1 VTNRTGQH
9 AAVFTVVIAAAAV
22 FWLSSGLLQAQE
34 GAPKVKSI
42 EIRGNKRIEEPAIRG
57 RLSLKVGDPYTRDAI
72 RAQIRQIYDMG
83 FFEDVQIETETG
95 PGGVAVVF
103 VVREKPFITEIV
115 FDGNE
120 NLSED
125 KLKEKITIRGQSFL
139 DLQQA
144 KESAERIRLAYQ
156 EDGYYNAQVIP
167 IIMTVEED
175 RKRLTFFIKEGD
187 RARIKR
193 VNFEGIKAIKKK
205 ELLKVMATREWIF
218 LISMFTDAGILKRE
232 ELANDVERIREI
244 YMNKGYLNVQV
255 GLPTVELTDDKKWFI
270 VTFTIVE
277 GDVYKVGEVGYR
289 GNTVFEEAE
298 LRNESKILPGEVFQR
313 ARIRDEITRLTEM
326 YGGKGYAFT
335 DVNPSVNP
343 DPQSKTATILF
354 QIKEG
359 DLIRV
364 REIHITGNDKTRD
377 NVIRR
382 ELRVN
387 EQEVIDTVAMKRS
400 FQRLNNLNFFETVE
414 ILPKQVESDK
424 VDLDVKVKE
433 KSTGAFSIGG
443 GFSTLD
449 QFVAIADIT
458 EGNLGG
464 QGYLFRIRGQL
475 GQRRTIGLIS
485 FRNPY
490 LYDSQTSLQGD
501 LYSTITNYITYRE
514 DKQGLSAS
522 FGRWFSEYASGNLS
536 LVYESL
542 RISDPTTDAPQ
553 FILDQV
559 GTQSTSGFRSVVS
572 RDTRD
577 FYLDPRT
584 GTRLSAGIDYGTPA
598 LGGTN
603 NFYKT
608 SFDALKYQPLF
619 WDTRVMVRGR
629 YGQVEGLGGKPVP
642 ITERYFV
649 GGINTMRGFVF
660 GRAGP
665 VTQSG
670 SLVGATQQIIFNT
683 DFIFPISAEAKLNG
697 VLFFDYGQGI
707 GENENVNFLKLR
719 QAAGVEA
726 RWISPFGP
734 LRLAYGFNLDPNP
747 GERKAVFEFSVGSL
761 F

>member
-559 GTQSTSGFRSVVS
+559 GTQSTSGFRSVLS